1 MTVSYII
8 EGVKE
13 AFILLFSMDYEIY
26 SIIIRTLI
34 MSIASVIISGVI
46 GIPLGLYLGLKK
58 FKGKRAVARLIYTFM
73 GTPPV
78 VAGLFVAL
86 FISRRGALG
95 SLELMFTIRGMI
107 IAQVVLI
114 TPIVIGVV
122 FNHTKEGGMQVL
134 KTCRTLGAGRWYTF
148 LYLVNDMRIGIF
160 IALVSGFARGISE
173 VGAVMIVGGNI
184 LGHTR
189 VMTTFIAMNNS
200 MGNYSK
206 SIAMGMV
213 LFAISFVVNSILYGY
228 VEVE

>member
-1 MTVSYII
+1 MSYIVD
-8 EGVKE
+8 GVKE
-13 AFILLFSMDYEIY
+13 AFILLFSMDQEIY
-26 SIIIRTLI
+26 SIILRTLI
-34 MSIASVIISGVI
+34 MSIASVIVSGII
-46 GIPLGLYLGLKK
+46 GIPLGLYMGLKK
-58 FKGKRAVARLIYTFM
+58 FKGKKVVARLIFTFM

-86 FISRRGALG
+86 FISRRGVLG
-95 SLELMFTIRGMI
+95 NLGLMFTIRGMI

-114 TPIVIGVV
+114 TPIVIGIV
-122 FNHTKEGGMQVL
+122 FNHTKEGGLEVL
-134 KTCRTLGAGRWYTF
+134 RTCRTLGAGRWHTF
-148 LYLVNDMRIGIF
+148 LYLVNDMRRGIF

-206 SIAMGMV
+206 SIAMGIV

-228 VEVE
+228 VEVD

>member
-1 MTVSYII
+1 MSYIVD
-8 EGVKE
+8 GVKE
-13 AFILLFSMDYEIY
+13 AFILLFSMDQEIY
-26 SIIIRTLI
+26 SIILRTLI
-34 MSIASVIISGVI
+34 MSIASVIVSGII
-46 GIPLGLYLGLKK
+46 GIPLGLYMGLKK
-58 FKGKRAVARLIYTFM
+58 FKGKKVVARLIFTFM

-86 FISRRGALG
+86 FISRRGVLG
-95 SLELMFTIRGMI
+95 NLGLMFTIRGMI

-114 TPIVIGVV
+114 TPIVIGIV
-122 FNHTKEGGMQVL
+122 FNHTKEGGLEVL
-134 KTCRTLGAGRWYTF
+134 RTCRTLGARRWHTF
-148 LYLVNDMRIGIF
+148 LYLVNDMRRGIF

-206 SIAMGMV
+206 SIAMGIV

-228 VEVE
+228 VEVD

>member
-1 MTVSYII
+1 MSYIVD
-8 EGVKE
+8 GVKE
-13 AFILLFSMDYEIY
+13 AFILLFSMDQEIY
-26 SIIIRTLI
+26 SIILRTLI
-34 MSIASVIISGVI
+34 MSVASVIVSGII
-46 GIPLGLYLGLKK
+46 GIPLGLYMGLKK
-58 FKGKRAVARLIYTFM
+58 FKGKKVVARLIFTFM

-86 FISRRGALG
+86 FISRRGVLG
-95 SLELMFTIRGMI
+95 NLGLMFTIRGMI

-114 TPIVIGVV
+114 TPIVIGIV
-122 FNHTKEGGMQVL
+122 FNHTKEGGLEVL
-134 KTCRTLGAGRWYTF
+134 RTCRTLGAGRWHTF
-148 LYLVNDMRIGIF
+148 LYLVNDMRRGIF

-206 SIAMGMV
+206 SIAMGIV

-228 VEVE
+228 VEVD